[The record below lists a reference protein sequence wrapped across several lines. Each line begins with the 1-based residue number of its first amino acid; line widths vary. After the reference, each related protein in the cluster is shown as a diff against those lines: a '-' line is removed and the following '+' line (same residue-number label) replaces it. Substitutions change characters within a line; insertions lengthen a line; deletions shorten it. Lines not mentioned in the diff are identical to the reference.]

1 MGNILTVQTATAHLE
16 LAIDV
21 DSEPISGSVSN
32 GAHRS
37 QPFSGW
43 IELVAAIEAARSSV
57 SGANGSGMNG
67 AGTNGSGAAGVK
79 TLGSIPGAKAS
90 GL

>member
-43 IELVAAIEAARSSV
+43 MELFSLLEATIRTACEE
-57 SGANGSGMNG
+57 
-67 AGTNGSGAAGVK
+67 AGTQPQGEEN
-79 TLGSIPGAKAS
+79 P
-90 GL
+90 